1 MYLTTKVLQTEK
13 HHEVDLNILAHL
25 CYHSARLYN
34 VGLYSVRQHYF
45 NTNSY
50 LSYYANY
57 HACKTNE
64 NYRILHSSASQ
75 QILRLV
81 DRDMQSFFKL
91 LTLKKTGKYSAAVRL
106 PKYKKPESL
115 STFVLQGKSC
125 RIQKNGK
132 VAVGLTKK
140 FRDLYGIDDRRILF
154 TIPKNIKNVTEFK
167 EIRIIPQFGGK
178 QFSIE
183 FVYESNKQLRKAE
196 GDGYMSIDLGVSNLA
211 SCTIF
216 SISDTQQFIVDGR
229 RLKSINHY
237 YNKKAAILKSMYAK
251 NKSISSSNT
260 KRMMRLMNGRAN
272 RINDYFN
279 RVVKILV
286 NKCLDNGVTT
296 LVIGYNKE
304 QKQGINIGK
313 VNNQNMVMIPFYKLR
328 QKLQYQ
334 CELHGISYCPQ
345 EESYTSKAS
354 CLDDDYIPV
363 YGETVAT
370 PFSGKRIHR
379 GLYRASDGSV
389 LNADING
396 SVNILKKYL
405 KECKSNVV
413 FTTDDVRVLL
423 NAPCER
429 LYVFPKSRKPLACGQ
444 FNSLSQMLL
453 MAQS

>member
-64 NYRILHSSASQ
+64 NYTILLSDTSQ

-91 LTLKKTGKYSAAVRL
+91 LTLKKTGKYSATVKL
-106 PKYKKPESL
+106 PKYKKSESL
-115 STFVLQGKSC
+115 STYVVQGRSC
-125 RIQKNGK
+125 RIQKDGK
-132 VAVGLTKK
+132 VAIGLTKK
-140 FRDLYGIDDRRILF
+140 FRELYGIEDRRILF
-154 TIPKNIKNVTEFK
+154 TIPKNIQNVSEFK
-167 EIRIIPQFGGK
+167 EIRIIPQFEGK

-183 FVYESNKQLRKAE
+183 FIYESSKQLRKVE
-196 GDGYMSIDLGVSNLA
+196 GDGYMSIDLGVSSLA

-216 SISDTQQFIVDGR
+216 SNGDAQQFIVDGR

-237 YNKKAAILKSMYAK
+237 YNKKVAMLKSEYAK

-260 KRMMRLMNGRAN
+260 KRMMRLMNGRSN

-286 NKCLDNGVTT
+286 NKCLNNGVTT
-296 LVIGYNKE
+296 LVIGYNKG
-304 QKQGINIGK
+304 QKQGISIGK

-354 CLDDDYIPV
+354 CLDDDVIPV
-363 YGETVAT
+363 YGEAVSVS
-370 PFSGKRIHR
+370 FSGKRIHR
-379 GLYRASDGSV
+379 GLYRASDGTV

-396 SVNILKKYL
+396 SINILKKYF
-405 KECKSNVV
+405 KERKSNVA

-429 LYVFPKSRKPLACGQ
+429 LYVFPKSHKSSACG
-444 FNSLSQMLL
+444 
-453 MAQS
+453 

>member
-57 HACKTNE
+57 HACKTND
-64 NYRILHSSASQ
+64 NYTILLSDTSQ

-91 LTLKKTGKYSAAVRL
+91 LALKKTGKYSASVRL
-106 PKYKKPESL
+106 PKYKKLESL
-115 STFVLQGKSC
+115 STYVVQGRSC
-125 RIQKNGK
+125 RIQKDGK
-132 VAVGLTKK
+132 VAIGLTKK
-140 FRDLYGIDDRRILF
+140 FREQYGIEDRRILF
-154 TIPKNIKNVTEFK
+154 TIPKNIQNVSEFK
-167 EIRIIPQFGGK
+167 EIRIIPQFDGQ

-183 FVYESNKQLRKAE
+183 FIYESNKQFRKVE

-216 SISDTQQFIVDGR
+216 SNGGTQQFIVDGR
-229 RLKSINHY
+229 RIKSINHY
-237 YNKKAAILKSMYAK
+237 YNKKVAMLKSEYAK
-251 NKSISSSNT
+251 NKNISSSNT
-260 KRMMRLMNGRAN
+260 KRMMRLMNGRYN
-272 RINDYFN
+272 RINDYFD

-286 NKCLDNGVTT
+286 NKCLDNGVST
-296 LVIGYNKE
+296 LVIGYNNG
-304 QKQGINIGK
+304 QKHGISIGK
-313 VNNQNMVMIPFYKLR
+313 VNNQNMAMIPFYKLR

-354 CLDDDYIPV
+354 CLDDDVIPI
-363 YGETVAT
+363 YGEAMTT

-379 GLYRASDGSV
+379 GLYRTSDGTV

-396 SVNILKKYL
+396 SINILKKYF
-405 KECKSNVV
+405 KERKSNAV

-429 LYVFPKSRKPLACGQ
+429 LYVFPKSHKSSACG
-444 FNSLSQMLL
+444 
-453 MAQS
+453 

>member
-1 MYLTTKVLQTEK
+1 M
-13 HHEVDLNILAHL
+13 DLNILVHL

-45 NTNSY
+45 NTKSY
-50 LSYYANY
+50 LSYFTNCKV
-57 HACKTNE
+57 CKTNE
-64 NYRILHSSASQ
+64 NYGILLSDASQ
-75 QILRLV
+75 QILKLV
-81 DRDMQSFFKL
+81 DRDIMSFFKL
-91 LTLKKTGKYSAAVRL
+91 LTLKKVGKYSAAVRL

-115 STFVLQGKSC
+115 STFVLQGRSC
-125 RIQKNGK
+125 RIQKDGK
-132 VAVGLTKK
+132 VAIGLTKE
-140 FRDLYGIDDRRILF
+140 FRELYGIDGKRILF
-154 TIPKNIKNVTEFK
+154 TIPKNIQNVTEFK
-167 EIRIIPQFGGK
+167 EIRIIPQYEGK

-183 FVYESNKQLRKAE
+183 FIYESNKQLRKAE

-216 SISDTQQFIVDGR
+216 SNGDAQQFIIDGR
-229 RLKSINHY
+229 RLKNINHY
-237 YNKKAAILKSMYAK
+237 YNKKATMLKSVYAK
-251 NKSISSSNT
+251 NKNISSSNT
-260 KRMMRLMNGRAN
+260 KRMIRLMNGRYN

-296 LVIGYNKE
+296 LVIGYNKG
-304 QKQGINIGK
+304 QKQGISIGK

-363 YGETVAT
+363 YGEIVSK

-396 SVNILKKYL
+396 SINILKKYF
-405 KECKSNVV
+405 KERKSNVV

-429 LYVFPKSRKPLACGQ
+429 LYAFPKSHKSLACG
-444 FNSLSQMLL
+444 
-453 MAQS
+453 

>member
-64 NYRILHSSASQ
+64 NYTILLSDTSQ

-91 LTLKKTGKYSAAVRL
+91 LTLKKAGKYSAIVRL
-106 PKYKKPESL
+106 PKYKKSESL
-115 STFVLQGKSC
+115 STYVIQGRSC
-125 RIQKNGK
+125 RIQKDGK
-132 VAVGLTKK
+132 VAIGLTKK
-140 FRDLYGIDDRRILF
+140 FRELYGIEDRRILF
-154 TIPKNIKNVTEFK
+154 TIPKNIQNVTEFK
-167 EIRIIPQFGGK
+167 EIRIIPQFDGK

-183 FVYESNKQLRKAE
+183 FIYESNKQLRKAE

-216 SISDTQQFIVDGR
+216 SNGDAQQFIVDGR

-237 YNKKAAILKSMYAK
+237 YNKRAAMLKSAYAK

-260 KRMMRLMNGRAN
+260 RRMMRLMNGRYN

-296 LVIGYNKE
+296 LVIGYNKG
-304 QKQGINIGK
+304 QKQGISIGK

-363 YGETVAT
+363 HGKTVSVS
-370 PFSGKRIHR
+370 FSGKRIHR
-379 GLYRASDGSV
+379 GLYRASDGTV

-396 SVNILKKYL
+396 SINILKKYF
-405 KECKSNVV
+405 KERKSNVV

-429 LYVFPKSRKPLACGQ
+429 LSVFPKSHKSLACG
-444 FNSLSQMLL
+444 
-453 MAQS
+453 

>member
-13 HHEVDLNILAHL
+13 HHEVDLDILAHL

-45 NTNSY
+45 NTNTY

-57 HACKTNE
+57 HVCKTNE
-64 NYRILHSSASQ
+64 NYTILLSDTSQ

-91 LTLKKTGKYSAAVRL
+91 LALKKAGKYSASVKL
-106 PKYKKPESL
+106 PKYKKSESL
-115 STFVLQGKSC
+115 STYVVQGRSC
-125 RIQKNGK
+125 CIQKDGK
-132 VAVGLTKK
+132 VAIGLTKE
-140 FRDLYGIDDRRILF
+140 FRKLYDIDDRRILF
-154 TIPKNIKNVTEFK
+154 TIPKNIQSVSAFK

-183 FVYESNKQLRKAE
+183 FVYESNNQLRKAE

-211 SCTIF
+211 SCIIF
-216 SISDTQQFIVDGR
+216 SNGDAQQFIIDGR

-237 YNKKAAILKSMYAK
+237 YNKKAAMLKSAYAK

-260 KRMMRLMNGRAN
+260 KRMMRLMNGRTN

-279 RVVKILV
+279 RVVKILM
-286 NKCLDNGVTT
+286 NKCLDNGLTT
-296 LVIGYNKE
+296 LVIGYNKG
-304 QKQGINIGK
+304 QKQSISIGK

-363 YGETVAT
+363 YGEAVSVS
-370 PFSGKRIHR
+370 FSGKRIHR
-379 GLYRASDGSV
+379 GLYRASDGTV

-396 SVNILKKYL
+396 SINILKKYF
-405 KECKSNVV
+405 KERKSNAV
-413 FTTDDVRVLL
+413 FTTDDIRVLL

-429 LYVFPKSRKPLACGQ
+429 LYAFPKAHKSLACG
-444 FNSLSQMLL
+444 
-453 MAQS
+453 

>member
-64 NYRILHSSASQ
+64 NYTILLSDTSQ

-91 LTLKKTGKYSAAVRL
+91 LTLKKAGKYSATVRL
-106 PKYKKPESL
+106 PKYKKSESL
-115 STFVLQGKSC
+115 STYVIHGRSC
-125 RIQKNGK
+125 RIQKDGK
-132 VAVGLTKK
+132 VAIGLTKE
-140 FRDLYGIDDRRILF
+140 FRELYGIDDRRILF
-154 TIPKNIKNVTEFK
+154 TIPKNIQNVTEFK
-167 EIRIIPQFGGK
+167 EIRIIPQFDGK

-216 SISDTQQFIVDGR
+216 SNSGTQQLIVDGR

-237 YNKKAAILKSMYAK
+237 YNKKAAMLKSEYAK
-251 NKSISSSNT
+251 NKNISSSNT
-260 KRMMRLMNGRAN
+260 KRMMRLMNGRTN

-286 NKCLDNGVTT
+286 NKC
-296 LVIGYNKE
+296 
-304 QKQGINIGK
+304 
-313 VNNQNMVMIPFYKLR
+313 
-328 QKLQYQ
+328 
-334 CELHGISYCPQ
+334 
-345 EESYTSKAS
+345 
-354 CLDDDYIPV
+354 
-363 YGETVAT
+363 
-370 PFSGKRIHR
+370 
-379 GLYRASDGSV
+379 
-389 LNADING
+389 
-396 SVNILKKYL
+396 
-405 KECKSNVV
+405 
-413 FTTDDVRVLL
+413 
-423 NAPCER
+423 
-429 LYVFPKSRKPLACGQ
+429 
-444 FNSLSQMLL
+444 NSM
-453 MAQS
+453 

>member
-13 HHEVDLNILAHL
+13 HHEVDLSILAHL

-64 NYRILHSSASQ
+64 NYTILLSDTSQ

-91 LTLKKTGKYSAAVRL
+91 LTLKKTGKYSATVKL
-106 PKYKKPESL
+106 PKYKKSESL
-115 STFVLQGKSC
+115 STYVVQGRSC
-125 RIQKNGK
+125 RIQKDGK
-132 VAVGLTKK
+132 VAIGITKK
-140 FRDLYGIDDRRILF
+140 FRELYGIDDRRILF
-154 TIPKNIKNVTEFK
+154 TIPKNIQNVSAFK
-167 EIRIIPQFGGK
+167 EIRIIPQFDGK

-183 FVYESNKQLRKAE
+183 FIYESNKQLRKAE

-216 SISDTQQFIVDGR
+216 SNGDAQQFIIDGR

-237 YNKKAAILKSMYAK
+237 YNKKAAMLKSEYAK

-260 KRMMRLMNGRAN
+260 KRMIRLMNGRYN

-279 RVVKILV
+279 RVAKILV

-296 LVIGYNKE
+296 LVIGYNKG
-304 QKQGINIGK
+304 QKQGISIGK

-354 CLDDDYIPV
+354 CLDDDVIPV
-363 YGETVAT
+363 YGEAVTT

-379 GLYRASDGSV
+379 GLYIASDGTV

-396 SVNILKKYL
+396 SINILKKYF
-405 KECKSNVV
+405 KERKSNVV

-429 LYVFPKSRKPLACGQ
+429 LYVFPKAHKSLACG
-444 FNSLSQMLL
+444 
-453 MAQS
+453 

>member
-64 NYRILHSSASQ
+64 NYTILLSDTSQ

-91 LTLKKTGKYSAAVRL
+91 LTLKKTGKYSATVKL
-106 PKYKKPESL
+106 PKYKKSESL
-115 STFVLQGKSC
+115 STYVVQGRSC
-125 RIQKNGK
+125 RIQKDGK
-132 VAVGLTKK
+132 VAIGLTKK
-140 FRDLYGIDDRRILF
+140 FRELYGIEDRRILF
-154 TIPKNIKNVTEFK
+154 TIPKNIQNVSEFK
-167 EIRIIPQFGGK
+167 EIRIIPQFEGK

-183 FVYESNKQLRKAE
+183 FIYESSKQLRKAE

-216 SISDTQQFIVDGR
+216 SNGDAQQFIVDGR

-237 YNKKAAILKSMYAK
+237 YNKKAAMLKSEYAK

-260 KRMMRLMNGRAN
+260 KRMMRLMNGRSN

-286 NKCLDNGVTT
+286 NKCLNNGVTT
-296 LVIGYNKE
+296 LVIGYNKG
-304 QKQGINIGK
+304 QKQGISIGK
-313 VNNQNMVMIPFYKLR
+313 VNNHNMLMLPFYKLR
-328 QKLQYQ
+328 QTLQSQ

-354 CLDDDYIPV
+354 CLDDDVIPV
-363 YGETVAT
+363 YGEAVSVS
-370 PFSGKRIHR
+370 FSGKRIHR
-379 GLYRASDGSV
+379 GLYRASDGTV

-396 SVNILKKYL
+396 SINILKKYF
-405 KECKSNVV
+405 KERKSNVA

-429 LYVFPKSRKPLACGQ
+429 LYVFPKSHKSSACG
-444 FNSLSQMLL
+444 
-453 MAQS
+453 

>member
-1 MYLTTKVLQTEK
+1 MYLTTKIIQTEK
-13 HHEVDLNILAHL
+13 HHEVDLSILAHL

-64 NYRILHSSASQ
+64 NYTILLSDTSQ

-91 LTLKKTGKYSAAVRL
+91 LALKKAGKYSATVRL
-106 PKYKKPESL
+106 PKYKKSESL
-115 STFVLQGKSC
+115 STYVVQGRSC

-132 VAVGLTKK
+132 VAIGLTKE
-140 FRDLYGIDDRRILF
+140 FRELYDIEDRRVLF
-154 TIPKNIKNVTEFK
+154 TIPKNIQNVSAFK
-167 EIRIIPQFGGK
+167 EIRIIPQFDGK

-183 FVYESNKQLRKAE
+183 FIYESNKQFRKAE

-216 SISDTQQFIVDGR
+216 SNSDAQQFIIDGR
-229 RLKSINHY
+229 RLKNINHY
-237 YNKKAAILKSMYAK
+237 YNKKAAMLKSEYAK
-251 NKSISSSNT
+251 NKNISSSNT
-260 KRMMRLMNGRAN
+260 KRMIRLMNGRYN

-296 LVIGYNKE
+296 LVIGYNKG
-304 QKQGINIGK
+304 QKQDISIGK

-354 CLDDDYIPV
+354 CLDDDSIPV
-363 YGETVAT
+363 YGEAVSVS
-370 PFSGKRIHR
+370 FSGKRIHR
-379 GLYRASDGSV
+379 GLYRASDGTM

-396 SVNILKKYL
+396 SVNILKKYF
-405 KECKSNVV
+405 KERKSNVV

-429 LYVFPKSRKPLACGQ
+429 HYVFPKAHKSLACG
-444 FNSLSQMLL
+444 
-453 MAQS
+453 